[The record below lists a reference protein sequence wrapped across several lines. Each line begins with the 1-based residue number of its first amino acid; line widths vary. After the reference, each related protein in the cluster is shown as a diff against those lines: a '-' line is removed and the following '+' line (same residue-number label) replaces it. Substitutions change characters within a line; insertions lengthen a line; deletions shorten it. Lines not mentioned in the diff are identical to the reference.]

1 MARTVKLGMIGA
13 GRMGR
18 VLAESVVRFAG
29 NVKIKTVADI
39 YIDSVKSW
47 AKE

>member
-18 VLAESVVRFAG
+18 VLAESVVRFAH
-29 NVKIKTVADI
+29 DQ
-39 YIDSVKSW
+39 
-47 AKE
+47 